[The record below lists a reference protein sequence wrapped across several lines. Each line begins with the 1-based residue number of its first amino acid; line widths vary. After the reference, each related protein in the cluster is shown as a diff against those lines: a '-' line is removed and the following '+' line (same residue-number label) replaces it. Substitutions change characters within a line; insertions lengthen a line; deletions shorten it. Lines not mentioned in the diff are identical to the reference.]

1 MPNDWQKGSCQRRPG
16 DGVTG
21 DSKAWPQQRART
33 KGAGRALGSAG
44 GARAGARQLLH
55 ASTGA
60 TAAMNGPKS
69 HLKGTLCP
77 TASTWPCCGQLRNSS
92 SSGSSK
98 QTSRPASVGRGGT
111 TPHCATR
118 GSRQPAARSC
128 QQQLP
133 PPAKSHPYVRIVWT
147 GTSGHTGVLSQ
158 LGQREGPRSPPV
170 GACLR
175 RAVSGSA
182 VSLST
187 RLLPRAF
194 RSARL
199 CFTATLGTRA
209 AVMVNL
215 SPERLG
221 TYPPRAPHGE
231 APPSWVPGSFPNADV
246 SRRNRHH

>member
-1 MPNDWQKGSCQRRPG
+1 MAAAACQDQGRR
-16 DGVTG
+16 
-21 DSKAWPQQRART
+21 
-33 KGAGRALGSAG
+33 
-44 GARAGARQLLH
+44 ARAGLCGRGASGGPAAAPCQHRCDSCDEWAKEPPQRHTVPDCQHMALLRTAEKQQQQRRQ
-55 ASTGA
+55 
-60 TAAMNGPKS
+60 
-69 HLKGTLCP
+69 
-77 TASTWPCCGQLRNSS
+77 
-92 SSGSSK
+92 
-98 QTSRPASVGRGGT
+98 QTDLRPASVGRGGT

-209 AVMVNL
+209 AVMVNS